1 MTPLQ
6 ATSASSQPG
15 ERLVVDGRPR
25 HGSSAGGDYPAPEPD
40 PTPRT
45 AEEWAEIVLDKL
57 DESVR
62 MRLMSDVPL
71 GAMLSGGLDSSL
83 IVALMARHMT
93 EPLETFAVGFAG
105 EDSEL
110 PDARRV
116 ADALRRRAPRARGRA
131 RDRPG
136 RPRAG

>member
-1 MTPLQ
+1 M
-6 ATSASSQPG
+6 
-15 ERLVVDGRPR
+15 
-25 HGSSAGGDYPAPEPD
+25 PD
-40 PTPRT
+40 ADLTPRSS
-45 AEEWAEIVLDKL
+45 EEWAEIVLAKL
-57 DESVR
+57 DESVK

-110 PDARRV
+110 PDAERV
-116 ADALRRRAPRARGRA
+116 ADALGAEPPRARGRA
-131 RDRPG
+131 AE
-136 RPRAG
+136 RPRLHCRG